1 MAVLT
6 TVFEPTPDDQ
16 QKFISNFRN
25 RHDSRWQAG
34 AGPVSERNG
43 NGDGLVNRQ
52 DLADYP
58 TLQALSGGQS
68 SWYDLNLDGLTDMAD
83 LGIIQIA

>member
-1 MAVLT
+1 MIRGLKLVPAQ
-6 TVFEPTPDDQ
+6 FQ
-16 QKFISNFRN
+16 S
-25 RHDSRWQAG
+25 G
-34 AGPVSERNG
+34 GG
-43 NGDGLVNRQ
+43 NGEGLVNRQ

-68 SWYDLNLDGLTDMAD
+68 IWYDLNLDGLTDMAD